1 MSHVKTETIK
11 VGSSTE
17 RHAKGIGGPFY
28 KEMIGFVHRHAA
40 INNPYL
46 DRFEKGDFTKDEFLR
61 FAVEF
66 YQFSRNFPV
75 ILANLLVNTPD
86 EAEAAELTKVL
97 VSELGDMEPRK
108 RHELL
113 YRDFLRSVSLEPRKI
128 MFQEMEPS
136 TKAYIDGMMKL
147 YGSRDHLAA
156 LGASFGL
163 ENMAIT
169 MWDHLLPGIDHA
181 KKTWFSKLDPT
192 YFTFHR
198 QLEEM
203 HEDAMENAT
212 AGYEGKPALQKN
224 FKNGANE
231 VLNYLHGFWMGLEK
245 RKNEKF
251 KQ

>member
-1 MSHVKTETIK
+1 MSHQATTIK
-11 VGSSTE
+11 VGASTE
-17 RHAKGIGGPFY
+17 RHAKGVGGPFY
-28 KEMIGFVHRHAA
+28 KEMIEFVHKHPA
-40 INNPYL
+40 INNVYL
-46 DRFEKGDFTKDEFLR
+46 ERFSKGDFTKDEFLR

-66 YQFSRNFPV
+66 YQFSRNFPA
-75 ILANLLVNTPD
+75 ILAKLLVNTPD

-97 VSELGDMEPRK
+97 VSELGDMDPK
-108 RHELL
+108 QRHELL
-113 YRDFLRSVSLEPRKI
+113 YRDFLRSIGLDPAKI

-136 TKAYIDGMMKL
+136 TKDYVDGMMQL

-169 MWDHLLPGIDHA
+169 MWDYLLPGIEKA
-181 KKTWFSKLDPT
+181 RGKWFPNMDPT

-212 AGYEGKPALQKN
+212 VGYEGKPPLQKN
-224 FKNGANE
+224 FKNGSNE

-245 RKNEKF
+245 KKNQPF
-251 KQ
+251 HN